1 MATLRDIR
9 KRIRAVKSTTQ
20 ITKAMEMVAAAR
32 LRRAQQ
38 MVEQSRPYS
47 EKMRLILEQIS
58 AASGT
63 IDHPFFE
70 QREVKRKMLVVFTSD
85 RGLCGSFNSNIIR
98 PATRWMRENEQFE
111 PRLVLVGKKGEDFFR
126 RQKWPIA
133 KVYKNMQGR
142 MNLDTV
148 RDLTQFLIS
157 AFVSGEVDEVQ
168 MIYTKFVSTTTYR
181 VGVHSFLP
189 IVPPKS
195 EKKSNKN
202 YIFEPDPEQIFEALM
217 PSYALTIAQMALA
230 ETFASEHGA
239 RMIAMGQATRNANE
253 MIDSLTLQYNKARQ
267 ATITKELLEVVT
279 GAEALRG

>member
-58 AASGT
+58 AAAGS
-63 IDHPFFE
+63 INHPFFE

-98 PATRWMRENEQFE
+98 PATKWMRENEQFE

-148 RDLTQFLIS
+148 RDLTHFLIN
-157 AFVSGEVDEVQ
+157 AFISGEVDQVDL
-168 MIYTKFVSTTTYR
+168 IYTKFISTTSYR

-195 EKKSNKN
+195 EKKSNKH
-202 YIFEPDPEQIFEALM
+202 YIFEPDPEHIFEALM

-279 GAEALRG
+279 GAEALKG

>member
-38 MVEQSRPYS
+38 MVEQSRPYA

-58 AASGT
+58 AAAGS
-63 IDHPFFE
+63 INHPFFE

-98 PATRWMRENEQFE
+98 PTTRWMRENEQYQ
-111 PRLVLVGKKGEDFFR
+111 PQLVLVGKKGEDFFR

-142 MNLDTV
+142 MNLDVV
-148 RDLTQFLIS
+148 RDLTNFLIN
-157 AFVSGEVDEVQ
+157 AFVSGEVDQVQ
-168 MIYTKFVSTTTYR
+168 LIYTKFLSTTSYR
-181 VGVHSFLP
+181 VGVHGFLP
-189 IVPPKS
+189 ITPPQTDSKS
-195 EKKSNKN
+195 QKH
-202 YIFEPDPEQIFEALM
+202 YIFEPDPEHIFESLM

-230 ETFASEHGA
+230 DTFASEHGA

-253 MIDSLTLQYNKARQ
+253 MIDALTLQYNKARQ

-279 GAEALRG
+279 GAEALKG

>member
-70 QREVKRKMLVVFTSD
+70 QRDVKRKMLVVFTSD

-98 PATRWMRENEQFE
+98 PATKWMRENEQFE

-148 RDLTQFLIS
+148 RDLTHFLIN
-157 AFVSGEVDEVQ
+157 AFISGEVDQVDL
-168 MIYTKFVSTTTYR
+168 IYTKFISTTSYR

-195 EKKSNKN
+195 DKKSNKH
-202 YIFEPDPEQIFEALM
+202 YIFEPDPEHIFEALM

-279 GAEALRG
+279 GAEALKG

>member
-38 MVEQSRPYS
+38 TVEQSRPYA

-58 AASGT
+58 AAAGS

-98 PATRWMRENEQFE
+98 PATRWMRENEAFE
-111 PRLVLVGKKGEDFFR
+111 PRMVLVGKKGEDFFR

-133 KVYKNMQGR
+133 KVYKNMHGKV
-142 MNLDTV
+142 NLDMV
-148 RDLTQFLIS
+148 RDLTEFLIDV
-157 AFVSGEVDEVQ
+157 FVSGEVDQVD
-168 MIYTKFVSTTTYR
+168 MIYTRFVSTTSYK
-181 VGVHSFLP
+181 VGVHRFLP
-189 IVPPKS
+189 IEPPKT
-195 EKKSNKN
+195 EQKSNKH
-202 YIFEPDPEQIFEALM
+202 YIFEPDPEHIFESLM
-217 PSYALTIAQMALA
+217 PSYALTVAQMALS

-253 MIDSLTLQYNKARQ
+253 MIDTLTLQYNKARQ
-267 ATITKELLEVVT
+267 ASITKELLEVVT